1 MTSQQNHGLSP
12 ASIETIS
19 GLSAGLV
26 STIIVHPLDIIKTRL
41 QGRCT
46 PICEGNGKPN
56 QSYCPVDVSSHP
68 LLNSSRSVLR
78 DILRNEGPTRLAA
91 LYRGLTPNLVGNSAG
106 WALYFLWYQ
115 EAQDVIRSWRSYTPD
130 QRLTSVD
137 YLTASSVSGILSAL
151 LTNPIWVVKT
161 RMLSTSAT
169 QTGAYPGMFYGLKS
183 IYTTEGV
190 RGFFHGL
197 TPTLAGVS
205 HGALY
210 FMAYEKLKLWRKTSK
225 PDQTLTNLDTIMAST
240 LSKTFAGTLTY
251 PHQLVRAR
259 LQTYDPSATTHV
271 RGPGLVALIQQ
282 IWRNE
287 GFMGYYKGLFPNL
300 LRVVP
305 STCVTFLVY
314 ENTRWVLPKM
324 FSNPEEDPRIS
335 TRASQKEERAF

>member
-1 MTSQQNHGLSP
+1 MTFQQSHGLSP
-12 ASIETIS
+12 ASIETI
-19 GLSAGLV
+19 AGLTAGLI

-41 QGRCT
+41 Q
-46 PICEGNGKPN
+46 
-56 QSYCPVDVSSHP
+56 VDTSSHP

-78 DILRNEGPTRLAA
+78 DILRNEGPTRLSA

-106 WALYFLWYQ
+106 WGLYFLWYG
-115 EAQDVIRSWRSYTPD
+115 EAQDVIRSWRGYTPD
-130 QRLTSVD
+130 QQLTSVD
-137 YLTASSVSGILSAL
+137 YLSASSASGVLSAI

-161 RMLSTSAT
+161 RMLSTSAA
-169 QTGAYPGMFYGLKS
+169 QAGAYPGMMYGLKA
-183 IYTTEGV
+183 IYRTEGV

-210 FMAYEKLKLWRKTSK
+210 FMAYEKLKLWRKKSK
-225 PDQTLTNLDTIMAST
+225 QDQTLTNLDTIIASS

-259 LQTYDPSATTHV
+259 LQTYDPGATTHV
-271 RGPGLVALIQQ
+271 RGPGLVALIKQ
-282 IWRNE
+282 IWLNE
-287 GFMGYYKGLFPNL
+287 GFVGYYKGLFPNL

-314 ENTRWVLPKM
+314 ENTRWAL
-324 FSNPEEDPRIS
+324 PRILA
-335 TRASQKEERAF
+335 TPKEDSATGTGVARKRERPL